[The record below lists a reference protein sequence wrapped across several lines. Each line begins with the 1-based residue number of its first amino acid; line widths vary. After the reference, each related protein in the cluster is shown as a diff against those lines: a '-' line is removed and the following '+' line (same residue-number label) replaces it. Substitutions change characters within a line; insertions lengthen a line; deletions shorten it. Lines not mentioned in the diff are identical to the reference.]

1 MNSFWELVFLQN
13 TIKSWVTAI
22 VIMLLIILTAR
33 IVQQVVL
40 KRIRR
45 ITDRTSSTLDDF
57 MISLIERSAM
67 PLLYFI
73 AVYAASR
80 YLERTEFVNKIIQ
93 ATFISVTVFF
103 VIRAIGDL
111 FSYIFQ
117 RFTSKDGDQL
127 RQAKGILLIIKI
139 ILWLGG
145 VVFLLDNLGYNITT
159 IVTGLGI
166 GGIAIALAAQ
176 AVLADLF
183 SYLVI
188 FFDKPFEVGDFIVIG
203 DKSGIVEYIGI
214 KTTRLRT
221 LSGEQLIMSN
231 TDLTN
236 SRVQNFKRMEKRRVV
251 LSIGVTYETGS
262 EKLKMIPAIIQ
273 EIIGQQEDVQFDR
286 AHFSGFGDFSLKF
299 ELVYYLM
306 TADYLKYMDSQQSL
320 LLNLY
325 ERFEKEQI
333 EFAYPTQKLLLHSE
347 QISEGPNGQKT
358 ATIK

>member
-1 MNSFWELVFLQN
+1 MNSFLELVFLQN
-13 TIKSWVTAI
+13 SIKSWLIAL
-22 VIMLLIILTAR
+22 VIMLLIMLTAR
-33 IVQQVVL
+33 VMQQVVL
-40 KRIRR
+40 TRIRR
-45 ITDRTSSTLDDF
+45 FADKTSSTLDDF
-57 MISLIERSAM
+57 MMRLVERTAM
-67 PLLYFI
+67 PMLYFI

-80 YLERTEFVNKIIQ
+80 YLNKSEFINKIIQ
-93 ATFISVTVFF
+93 AIFITVIVFF
-103 VIRAIGDL
+103 VVRAIGDL

-117 RFTSKDGDQL
+117 RFTNSDHGQL
-127 RQAKGILLIIKI
+127 KQAKGILLIIKI
-139 ILWLGG
+139 MLWLGG
-145 VVFLLDNLGYNITT
+145 AVFLLDNLGYDITT

-188 FFDKPFEVGDFIVIG
+188 FFDKPFEVGDFIQTG
-203 DKSGIVEYIGI
+203 DKSGVVEYIGI

-273 EIIGQQEDVQFDR
+273 EIIGQLDEVQFDR
-286 AHFSGFGDFSLKF
+286 AHFSEFGDFSLNF

-306 TADYLKYMDSQQSL
+306 TSDYLKHMDIQQRL
-320 LLNLY
+320 LFCLY
-325 ERFEKEQI
+325 ERFENEQI
-333 EFAYPTQKLLLHSE
+333 EFAYPTQRLLFQTE
-347 QISEGPNGQKT
+347 KIWEGADGKNLQQ
-358 ATIK
+358 